1 MYYSQINERPEGTK
15 KLQAAWK
22 LKAIDYGFLMQTP
35 GTAPSIQG
43 NSETKNLQLISAQYI
58 FNLLKFLCGK
68 L

>member
-22 LKAIDYGFLMQTP
+22 LKAIDYGFLMQAP
-35 GTAPSIQG
+35 GIRG